1 VTHEQRDPFAEIEA
15 RRVGEWKNF
24 LLAEPGL
31 LEGAATPPKPP
42 NRPCDP
48 RPTERQWPKPLAEQA
63 FYGITGDIVRTIE
76 PHTEADPAAL
86 LAQTLAAFGNV
97 IGRSA
102 YFRVEADRHCGNIFA
117 VLVGVTAKGR
127 KGTSLGQVRSVF
139 ENVDPEWAAPGGSI
153 VSGLSSGEGLIWNVR
168 DAIEKRRP
176 VRKNG
181 QVTEYEMIIEDDGVS
196 DKRLFVVEAEFA
208 SPLRVMARDGNTL
221 SAVLRDAWDTGDL
234 RTLTKNS
241 PAQATGG
248 HISVIGHVT
257 QDELLRYLNSTE
269 MANGFANRFLWF
281 CVRRSK
287 ELPEGGQAWRED
299 FLTIVERLKVAVI
312 FARSATDLR
321 RDEAARQVWR
331 EVYGPLSEGKL
342 GLLGSVTSRA
352 EAQVVRLS
360 LLYALLDC
368 SAVIRR
374 EHLHAA
380 LAVWDYCE
388 ASAKY
393 IFGDSLGDPEAERIL
408 LALRA
413 NTRGLTRTEI
423 RDLFGRNQREPV
435 IEAALT
441 ALQERGLARRDTRQ
455 TGGRPAEHWTV
466 DTRVQRK
473 RHKWRFRRIGRLY
486 REGEAGMP
494 SYLEIALRVASPA
507 QMVHSEAER
516 VENQSHSSHADVV
529 TKSRVNPNNSAP
541 CGSAD
546 CAGCYDVGDG
556 RKIHPPKC
564 GQQYLECLLRCRV
577 NGKIQRLRALARA
590 KDGISYMV
598 HA

>member
-1 VTHEQRDPFAEIEA
+1 MTVARIEKVSDSGEVRTLYGAQGEANEDGAALLPVPAPSVTAASWPAPLASQAFHGT
-15 RRVGEWKNF
+15 VGE
-24 LLAEPGL
+24 LVHAVG
-31 LEGAATPPKPP
+31 
-42 NRPCDP
+42 
-48 RPTERQWPKPLAEQA
+48 
-63 FYGITGDIVRTIE
+63 

-86 LAQTLAAFGNV
+86 LAQALAAFGNV

-102 YFRVEADRHCGNIFA
+102 HFRVEADRHCGNIFA
-117 VLVGVTAKGR
+117 ILVGVTAKGR
-127 KGTSLGQVRSVF
+127 KGTSLGQVRRVF
-139 ENVDPEWAAPGGSI
+139 ENVDPEWAAPGRNI

-168 DAIEKRRP
+168 DTIEKRKP

-181 QVTEYEMIIEDDGVS
+181 HVTEYEMVIEDDGVS

-248 HISVIGHVT
+248 HISMIGHVT
-257 QDELLRYLNSTE
+257 RDELLRYLNSTE

-287 ELPEGGQAWRED
+287 ELPEGGQVWRED
-299 FLTIVERLKVAVI
+299 FSTIVERLKAAVA
-312 FARSATDLR
+312 FARSATDLQ

-368 SAVIRR
+368 SPVIRR

-388 ASAKY
+388 NSARY
-393 IFGDSLGDPEAERIL
+393 IFGDALGNPEADRIL
-408 LALRA
+408 AELRA
-413 NTRGLTRTEI
+413 NSEGLTRTEI
-423 RDLFGRNQREPV
+423 SGLFGRNRTQEE
-435 IEAALT
+435 IGNAL
-441 ALQERGLARRDTRQ
+441 ARLEERGLAVRTLRPTS
-455 TGGRPAEHWTV
+455 GRPEELWIA
-466 DTRVQRK
+466 
-473 RHKWRFRRIGRLY
+473 GR
-486 REGEAGMP
+486 G
-494 SYLEIALRVASPA
+494 
-507 QMVHSEAER
+507 
-516 VENQSHSSHADVV
+516 
-529 TKSRVNPNNSAP
+529 TKET
-541 CGSAD
+541 
-546 CAGCYDVGDG
+546 
-556 RKIHPPKC
+556 K
-564 GQQYLECLLRCRV
+564 
-577 NGKIQRLRALARA
+577 
-590 KDGISYMV
+590 
-598 HA
+598 

>member
-1 VTHEQRDPFAEIEA
+1 MNVARIEKVSSA
-15 RRVGEWKNF
+15 GDVRTLYDAKHGEAH
-24 LLAEPGL
+24 LGR
-31 LEGAATPPKPP
+31 ATLPSV
-42 NRPCDP
+42 
-48 RPTERQWPKPLAEQA
+48 PTPSASAGSWPAPLASQA
-63 FYGITGDIVRTIE
+63 FHGAVGDLVRAIE

-102 YFRVEADRHCGNIFA
+102 HFRVEADRHSGNIFA

-127 KGTSLGQVRSVF
+127 KGTSLGQIKSVF
-139 ENVDPEWAAPGGSI
+139 ESVDPEWAAPGTHI

-168 DAIEKRRP
+168 DAIEKRKP

-181 QVTEYEMIIEDDGVS
+181 HVTDYETIIEDDGVS

-257 QDELLRYLNSTE
+257 RNELLRYLNSTE

-287 ELPEGGQAWRED
+287 ELPEGGEVWRED
-299 FLTIVERLKVAVI
+299 FSSVVQRLKAAVS
-312 FARSATDLR
+312 FARSVTVLR
-321 RDEAARQVWR
+321 RDEEARQIWR

-360 LLYALLDC
+360 LLYALLEC
-368 SAVIRR
+368 SPVIRR

-388 ASAKY
+388 SSARY
-393 IFGDSLGDPEAERIL
+393 IFGDALGYPDADHILAE
-408 LALRA
+408 LRA
-413 NTRGLTRTEI
+413 NSEGLTRTQI
-423 RDLFGRNQREPV
+423 SGLFGRNRRQEE
-435 IEAALT
+435 IGNAL
-441 ALQERGLARRDTRQ
+441 AQLAERGLAVRAVRPTS
-455 TGGRPAEHWTV
+455 GRPEEFW
-466 DTRVQRK
+466 
-473 RHKWRFRRIGRLY
+473 
-486 REGEAGMP
+486 
-494 SYLEIALRVASPA
+494 IAKGG
-507 QMVHSEAER
+507 
-516 VENQSHSSHADVV
+516 
-529 TKSRVNPNNSAP
+529 TKET
-541 CGSAD
+541 
-546 CAGCYDVGDG
+546 
-556 RKIHPPKC
+556 K
-564 GQQYLECLLRCRV
+564 
-577 NGKIQRLRALARA
+577 
-590 KDGISYMV
+590 
-598 HA
+598 